1 MGASVVV
8 REIQVSFLK
17 TRLTENYLIKREC
30 DFLDHFC
37 ASSGLYGF

>member
-8 REIQVSFLK
+8 REIHVSFLK

-30 DFLDHFC
+30 GFLNNFR
-37 ASSGLYGF
+37 AGSGLDGF